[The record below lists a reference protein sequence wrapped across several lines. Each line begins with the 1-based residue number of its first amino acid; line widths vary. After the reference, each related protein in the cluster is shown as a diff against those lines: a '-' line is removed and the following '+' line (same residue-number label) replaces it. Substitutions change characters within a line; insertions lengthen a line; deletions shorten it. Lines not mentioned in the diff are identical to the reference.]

1 MNYGGI
7 FMPSNPIQR
16 KTRNAFLSGMLIML
30 LLAAAIIAV
39 LYFTVFSDMFVGTTG
54 TGGTVYAYRLISEI
68 KSGEQID
75 PSKVERVK
83 VAANNLPADY
93 INETIDVTAYKSK
106 INLQAGTILSAS
118 LLYSGEELA
127 DSTRLIEYNML
138 TLPSNLTVGDY
149 IDVRFTMPSGQN
161 YIVLSKKQVKNIQGT
176 TVTLYLTEDEIL
188 MMSSAIIESYVMKAS
203 NLQAIKYVQAGIQE
217 SSTPTYSVNSDVYQ
231 LIMANYQKGINIE
244 DYGKINDS
252 YNSALRQTIEQELGQ
267 YVGTESTNIQ
277 EGIDKE
283 KETAMELYLSGLEGY

>member
-1 MNYGGI
+1 
-7 FMPSNPIQR
+7 MPSNPIQR

-30 LLAAAIIAV
+30 LVAAAVIAV
-39 LYFTVFSDMFVGTTG
+39 LYFTVLSDMFGGTTG
-54 TGGTVYAYRLISEI
+54 TGGTTYAYKLISEI

-75 PSKVERVK
+75 ASKIEMVK
-83 VAANNLPADY
+83 VAANSLPADY

-231 LIMANYQKGINIE
+231 LIMTNYQKGINIE

-267 YVGTESTNIQ
+267 YVGTESANIQ

>member
-1 MNYGGI
+1 
-7 FMPSNPIQR
+7 MPSNPIQR

-39 LYFTVFSDMFVGTTG
+39 LYFTVLSDMLVGTTG

-75 PSKVERVK
+75 PSKVEMVK

-106 INLQAGTILSAS
+106 INLQAGTVLSAS
-118 LLYSGEELA
+118 LLYAGEGLA
-127 DSTRLIEYNML
+127 DSTRLVEYNML

-267 YVGTESTNIQ
+267 YVGTESANIQ

>member
-1 MNYGGI
+1 
-7 FMPSNPIQR
+7 MPSNPIQR

-30 LLAAAIIAV
+30 LVASAIFAV
-39 LYFTVFSDMFVGTTG
+39 LYFTVFSDMFAGTTG
-54 TGGTVYAYRLISEI
+54 SGGTVYAYKLIAEV

-75 PSKVERVK
+75 ASKVEMVK
-83 VAANNLPADY
+83 VAANNLPSDY
-93 INETIDVTAYKSK
+93 INEGIDVTAYKSK
-106 INLQAGTILSAS
+106 INLQAGTVLSAS
-118 LLYSGEELA
+118 LLYSGEELV
-127 DSTRLIEYNML
+127 DSTRLVEYNML

-217 SSTPTYSVNSDVYQ
+217 PSTPTYSVNSDVYQ

>member
-1 MNYGGI
+1 
-7 FMPSNPIQR
+7 MPSNPIQR
-16 KTRNAFLSGMLIML
+16 KTRNAFLTGMLIML
-30 LLAAAIIAV
+30 LLAAVVFAV
-39 LYFTVFSDMFVGTTG
+39 LYFTVFSDMFGGTTG
-54 TGGTVYAYRLISEI
+54 TGGTVYAYKLISEI

-75 PSKVERVK
+75 VSKIERVK
-83 VAANNLPADY
+83 VSSNILPVDY

-106 INLQAGTILSAS
+106 INLQAGTVLSAS
-118 LLYSGEELA
+118 LLYSGEGLV
-127 DSTRLIEYNML
+127 DSTRLVEYNML
-138 TLPSNLTVGDY
+138 TLPSRLAVGDY

-176 TVTLYLTEDEIL
+176 TITLYLTEDEIL

-203 NLQAIKYVQAGIQE
+203 NLQAVQYVQAGIQE

-244 DYGKINDS
+244 DYGKINES

-267 YVGTESTNIQ
+267 YVGTESANIQ

-283 KETAMELYLSGLEGY
+283 KENAMELYLNGLQGY